1 MKTLKDL
8 DLKNKKVLIR
18 VDFNVPLNDQKQVE
32 DDTRIKAA
40 LPTIN
45 YLLEQ
50 NCQVILISHLGRPK
64 RNPDPEFSLKPIAK
78 KLSELI
84 NQEVDFITDYID
96 QGLNSDKKII
106 LLENIR
112 FFKQEKEND
121 PEFSKKLA
129 ELGDVYVNDAFGT
142 AHRAH
147 ASTEGLAK
155 LLPHAAGLLL
165 EKEIATLTQVL
176 ENPEKPIV
184 AIIGGA
190 KISTKIQLI
199 KNLLPKVDYLL
210 LGGALAN
217 TVLLAQDHKIGKSL
231 VEKELAGTVKDL
243 LANHLRIPVD
253 LIVAKE
259 IKEGAKTEIKAVGD
273 VEDDDIILDIGPDTV
288 NLYSDLLK
296 EAKTIIWNGPMG
308 MFEIE
313 SFSKGTFGM
322 AEAVARSSAYSII
335 GGGETVQALG
345 VINKLNDVSFV
356 STGGGAMME
365 FLEGKELPA
374 IKALM

>member
-1 MKTLKDL
+1 MKSIYQKDR
-8 DLKNKKVLIR
+8 DR
-18 VDFNVPLNDQKQVE
+18 CRRPD
-32 DDTRIKAA
+32 
-40 LPTIN
+40 
-45 YLLEQ
+45 
-50 NCQVILISHLGRPK
+50 LGRPK
-64 RNPDPEFSLKPIAK
+64 KNPDPEFSLKPIAE

-84 NQEVDFITDYID
+84 NQEVDFVPEYIEE
-96 QGLNSDKKII
+96 GVKSEKKVV

-121 PEFSKKLA
+121 QEFCEKLA
-129 ELGDVYVNDAFGT
+129 KLGDVYINDAFGT

-165 EKEIATLTQVL
+165 EKEVTTLTQVL
-176 ENPEKPIV
+176 EKPEKPIV

-231 VEKELAGTVKDL
+231 VEEELAGTVKDL

-259 IKEGAKTEIKAVGD
+259 IKDGVETEIIAVGD
-273 VEDDDIILDIGPDTV
+273 VKNDDIILDIGPDTV
-288 NLYSDLLK
+288 SLYSDLLS

-308 MFEIE
+308 MFEIGE
-313 SFSKGTFGM
+313 FSKGTFGV
-322 AEAVARSSAYSII
+322 AKAVAKSSAYSVI

-345 VINKLNDVSFV
+345 AINKLDDISFV

-374 IKALM
+374 ITALQ